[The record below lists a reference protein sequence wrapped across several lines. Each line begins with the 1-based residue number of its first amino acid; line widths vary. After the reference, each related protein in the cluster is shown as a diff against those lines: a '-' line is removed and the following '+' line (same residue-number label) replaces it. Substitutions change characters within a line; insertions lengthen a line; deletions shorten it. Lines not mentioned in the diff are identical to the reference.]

1 MTPHEH
7 TDDARGNMTIFAAGI
22 ACALTAIL
30 LAAVGAASLVLQQH
44 KAQVAADMA
53 AIAGATSLMNTT
65 DADADACATASTT
78 AHANNAELT
87 SCTIYAL
94 DVQVSVRVGLRTAQA
109 NAGPHEQG
117 S

>member
-7 TDDARGNMTIFAAGI
+7 NDDARGNMTIFAAGI

-65 DADADACATASTT
+65 DACATASAT

-87 SCTIYAL
+87 SCTIFAL
-94 DVQVSVRVGLRTAQA
+94 DVQVSVRVGLRTAHA